1 MRSLGVGAAIWLVAV
16 VGLGCAEGS
25 EDAEPV
31 ASPPLAGAGPEPEQG
46 TGMNQPSESES
57 EVSPGS
63 GSGETSAAPSGIA
76 GEVPVVPGQPPAASN
91 GLIIDG
97 MCRAVCASAETDADA
112 MGVTDGWGWENEA
125 SCVVLGGAPASRGTP
140 CEIEA
145 PPGVPVPP
153 MYVPEGEVTRPAG
166 TESAGFFVLN
176 GRLYDRRGNDFVMRG
191 VNNPLAWYQDRQ
203 TGALA
208 WLTQIAS
215 TGANAVR
222 LVWET
227 DAGDVSLLREAVERT
242 LELQMVPMIELHD
255 VTGQTTVDGPAN
267 MARYYTETEAVRQ
280 ILLDHEDAL
289 LVNIANEWTGADAIF
304 SEAYT
309 EAINIFRSAGIRHTL
324 VIDSNG
330 WGQQA
335 NTVITQGQALLAA
348 DPQHNL
354 LFSAHMYEVYRNEQT
369 IRDTLARAVNAQIP
383 FIVGEFG
390 FQHGADAQG
399 NPYPIPFEVLLE
411 ESVRLGIGY
420 LGWSWTGNS
429 GGVEYLDLTGRSGSA
444 MELTPWG
451 DELVNGVNGI
461 RATAEPASI
470 FFETPPP

>member
-1 MRSLGVGAAIWLVAV
+1 MRSLGVGAAVWVAV
-16 VGLGCAEGS
+16 FGAACAESSG
-25 EDAEPV
+25 E
-31 ASPPLAGAGPEPEQG
+31 AGPTPAPPFGDESPAPEQG
-46 TGMNQPSESES
+46 TATNMPSEGGA

-63 GSGETSAAPSGIA
+63 GSGETPLVPSGIA
-76 GEVPVVPGQPPAASN
+76 GEPPPVSAPPAASN

-97 MCRAVCASAETDADA
+97 MCRALCASAETDADA
-112 MGVTDGWGWENEA
+112 MGVTDGWGWENQV
-125 SCVVLGGAPASRGTP
+125 SCVVPDGVVASRGSP
-140 CEIEA
+140 CTIDA
-145 PPGVPVPP
+145 PPAVPVPP
-153 MYVPEGEVTRPAG
+153 TYVPDGNVIRPEG

-191 VNNPLAWYQDRQ
+191 VNNPLAWYQNRQ

-227 DAGDVSLLREAVERT
+227 DAGDVALLREAVERT

-255 VTGQTTVDGPAN
+255 VTGSTAADGPAN

-280 ILLDHEDAL
+280 ILLDHEDSL
-289 LVNIANEWTGADAIF
+289 LVNVANEWTGADAIF
-304 SEAYT
+304 TQSYT

-354 LFSAHMYEVYRNEQT
+354 LFSAHMYEVYRTEQT

-390 FQHGADAQG
+390 FQHGSDAQG
-399 NPYPIPFEVLLE
+399 NPYAIPFEVLLE

-429 GGVEYLDLTGRSGSA
+429 GGVEYLDLTARSGSA

-451 DELVNGVNGI
+451 DELINGASGI

-470 FFETPPP
+470 FFEVP

>member
-1 MRSLGVGAAIWLVAV
+1 MRALGVGAAIWLAAGL
-16 VGLGCAEGS
+16 GLGCADGE
-25 EDAEPV
+25 EDD
-31 ASPPLAGAGPEPEQG
+31 PLAPSAPFTEASPEPETG
-46 TGMNQPSESES
+46 TAMNQPSEPE
-57 EVSPGS
+57 PGAGAS
-63 GSGETSAAPSGIA
+63 SGET
-76 GEVPVVPGQPPAASN
+76 PPAPIGISEPPPAPGELPAESN

-97 MCRAVCASAETDADA
+97 MCRPLCASAETDADA
-112 MGVTDGWGWENEA
+112 MGVTDGWGWENET
-125 SCVVLGGAPASRGTP
+125 SCVVPGGAPASRGTP
-140 CEIEA
+140 CSIE
-145 PPGVPVPP
+145 PPAGVPTPP
-153 MYVPEGEVTRPAG
+153 PYVPDGNAIRPEGTD
-166 TESAGFFVLN
+166 SAGFFVLD

-203 TGALA
+203 SGALA
-208 WLTQIAS
+208 WLTEIAS

-227 DAGDVSLLREAVERT
+227 DAGDVALLREAVERT

-255 VTGQTTVDGPAN
+255 VTGDTTAEGLAS
-267 MARYYTETEAVRQ
+267 MARYYTETDAVKQ
-280 ILLDHEDAL
+280 ILLDHEDSL
-289 LVNIANEWTGADAIF
+289 LVNIANEWTGSDAIF
-304 SEAYT
+304 TQAYT

-330 WGQQA
+330 WGQNA
-335 NTVITQGQALLAA
+335 SSVLTQGQALLAA

-354 LFSAHMYEVYRNEQT
+354 LFSAHMYEQYRNPQA
-369 IRDTLARAVNAQIP
+369 IRDTLARAVNAQLP

-390 FQHGADAQG
+390 FQHGSDAQG
-399 NPYPIPFEVLLE
+399 NPYPIPFQVLLE

-451 DELVNGVNGI
+451 DELINGENGI
-461 RATAEPASI
+461 RATADPASI
-470 FFETPPP
+470 FFETPPAL